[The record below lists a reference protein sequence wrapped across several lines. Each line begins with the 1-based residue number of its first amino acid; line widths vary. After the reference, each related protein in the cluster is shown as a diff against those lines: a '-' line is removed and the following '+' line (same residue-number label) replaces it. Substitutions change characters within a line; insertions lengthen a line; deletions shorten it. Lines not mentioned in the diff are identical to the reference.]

1 MDPLLLSSLLLAT
14 ISFDCAKS
22 KECAFVQEKFGIV
35 YMTSNF
41 WQLAVGSRDLSQAE
55 KKYVIVWAEC
65 IKTKWYVC
73 MWGLADFFG
82 SNIKYGHLA
91 SF

>member
-55 KKYVIVWAEC
+55 KKYVIVCKAG
-65 IKTKWYVC
+65 KVHKMTTTFTKNVPR
-73 MWGLADFFG
+73 L
-82 SNIKYGHLA
+82 